1 MDLLGGMTLGIALVG
16 AVLGILNT
24 WRNFDRDRPKL
35 RVTPMHAIPVG
46 GYERAYSGIGFG
58 IEVINLSPF
67 PITVREVGFMH
78 RGLSDRAVVVE
89 PVTVDNKGTPRRL
102 EPREA
107 VAFYM
112 ETPSPREGR
121 PLRCAYA
128 STACGLTFT
137 GTSGAL
143 KQMNG

>member
-1 MDLLGGMTLGIALVG
+1 MDIISGMTLGIALVG
-16 AVLGILNT
+16 AVLGVLNT

-35 RVTPMHAIPVG
+35 RVTPVHAIPVG
-46 GYERAYSGIGFG
+46 GYGGVHPAIGFG

-67 PITVREVGFMH
+67 PVTVREVGFLH
-78 RGLSDRAVVVE
+78 SGLSDRAVVVQ
-89 PVTVDNKGTPRRL
+89 PVTTDNKGTPRRL

-107 VAFYM
+107 VSFFM
-112 ETPSPREGR
+112 ELPGRRKGR

-143 KQMNG
+143 KQLNG